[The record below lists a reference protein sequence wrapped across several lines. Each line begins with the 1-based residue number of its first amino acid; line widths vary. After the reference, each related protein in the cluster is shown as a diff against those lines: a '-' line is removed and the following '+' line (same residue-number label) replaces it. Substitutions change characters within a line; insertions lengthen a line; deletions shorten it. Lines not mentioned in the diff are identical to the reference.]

1 MVHPRDFVIHVVV
14 HDDAVRDSICV
25 LLDSMRFPTCGF
37 KSANAFLRSERPTG
51 KSCLIVDEEM
61 ADMSGSELLGR
72 LHSEGLRTRAIIMTK
87 QSNTERQPASGQA
100 DVIVLGKPY
109 APDKLI
115 GCLAKALAL
124 DPGRT

>member
-1 MVHPRDFVIHVVV
+1 M
-14 HDDAVRDSICV
+14 DDAVKDSICV

-51 KSCLIVDEEM
+51 KSCLILDEEM

-87 QSNTERQPASGQA
+87 QINTERQPASGQA

-115 GCLAKALAL
+115 GCLAKALFP
-124 DPGRT
+124 DQS